1 VSAASKTD
9 LTLRD
14 VADLLGVH
22 YMTAYRY
29 VRIGDLPAY
38 QDGRR
43 WMVDPVDLDL
53 FRHPEHQA
61 EPQSAASPP
70 TVESLR
76 RLMEAGDETGAWE
89 LLGAAGAHTE
99 PLRAQQEFI
108 APVLREIGARW
119 ADGRGTIA
127 QEHIATVVALR
138 LISRLG
144 SPSRRGRK
152 TGTVLVACPP
162 GDAHT
167 VATAFFANLVR
178 GEGASVI
185 DLGRVAGPEQIL
197 ETAERVDGNVAVA
210 IAVSAPQLGA
220 ATLELVEGIRSHPK
234 INAVLV
240 GGGAV
245 PDETTALSMGS
256 DVFFESPEMAAA
268 GAGAAARD

>member
-1 VSAASKTD
+1 MSSASTTD
-9 LTLRD
+9 LTLQD

-43 WMVDPVDLDL
+43 WMVNPDDLHS
-53 FRHPEHQA
+53 FQHPEQQA
-61 EPQSAASPP
+61 EPAAVASPP
-70 TVESLR
+70 TVESFR
-76 RLMEAGDETGAWE
+76 KLMEAGDENGAWE
-89 LLGAAGAHTE
+89 LLGAAGAHVE

-108 APVLREIGARW
+108 APALRETGARW

-127 QEHIATVVALR
+127 QEHIATVVAFR

-144 SPSRRGRK
+144 SPSRRGRRA
-152 TGTVLVACPP
+152 GTVLVGCPP
-162 GDAHT
+162 GDTHT

-185 DLGRVAGPEQIL
+185 DLGRVTGPEQIL
-197 ETAERVDGNVAVA
+197 EAAERVDGNVAVA
-210 IAVSAPQLGA
+210 IAVSAPGVEA
-220 ATLELVEGIRSHPK
+220 ATRELVEGIRSHPK

-245 PDETTALSMGS
+245 PDEATAKAMGS

-268 GAGAAARD
+268 GAGAAARA